1 MESIGKL
8 HHDVRHALKKS
19 RLALTGCAGIA
30 TKTSGRNI
38 AVFLHTNKELSQ
50 KMLELAYGQYPLELL
65 MNHYTVYGA
74 LVERFMHGE
83 LTARSEPFTAS
94 FADIPGS
101 IHTPERGLWGTSV
114 DTENGIWQVPRVD
127 LTVSRK
133 QGHWQEAML
142 VNAWT
147 PHPVVPHDCPNL
159 ALIHVPAEG
168 QLTNRQWKRLLEL
181 TWGYNTVAAL
191 FKLTPGKVREAL
203 TTYRADVIVA
213 QAV

>member
-1 MESIGKL
+1 MESIRRI
-8 HHDVRHALKKS
+8 HNDVRHALKGS
-19 RLALTGCAGIA
+19 RLALMGCASIA
-30 TKTSGRNI
+30 TMTADRNI
-38 AVFLHTNKELSQ
+38 VVFLRTDEELGQ
-50 KMLELAYGQYPLELL
+50 KMLELAHGQYPLELL

-74 LVERFMHGE
+74 LVERFMRGE

-127 LTVSRK
+127 FTVSRK

-142 VNAWT
+142 VNTWS
-147 PHPVVPHDCPNL
+147 PHPIVPRDCPSL
-159 ALIHVPAEG
+159 ALIHVPAKG
-168 QLTNRQWKRLLEL
+168 QLTDRHWRRVLEL
-181 TWGYNTVAAL
+181 TWGYNTVVAL
-191 FKLTPGKVREAL
+191 SQLTPEKVRQAL
-203 TTYRADVIVA
+203 TAYKADVLTA